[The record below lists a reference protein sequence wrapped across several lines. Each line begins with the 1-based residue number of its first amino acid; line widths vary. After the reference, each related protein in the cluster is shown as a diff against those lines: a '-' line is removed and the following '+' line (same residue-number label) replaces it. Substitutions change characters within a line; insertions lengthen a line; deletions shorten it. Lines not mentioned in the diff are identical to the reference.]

1 MKKLLCMLIIF
12 IMGLN
17 SVALADTNDD
27 YFEIA
32 NNSERYASVTVKAE
46 NIIVNEDS
54 IEFSNS
60 NKKDSNIYIIDDK
73 TIFIKEP
80 EGVPDLEWFLD
91 GRASYIFIHIRN
103 EDYYGYSKKTN
114 QKINV
119 VAVGGFTSR
128 MVGIG
133 KESETQKEDFGF
145 IYSFGIMQ
153 WGTIE
158 GFDRQYIT
166 RAEAAQII
174 VNILRMKNSK
184 SYSAK
189 QDFLDVNM
197 EHWAYN
203 PVRLC
208 RDYGIING
216 YSNGMYYPE
225 ELITYEQLI
234 KFFVSVL
241 GYSPLVNENGG
252 YPDGYIKVAKDIGI
266 LNNVDIEYK
275 DYATRINA
283 ARMILN
289 LVYLPVMEQT
299 VYGKKPEYQIMD
311 GNNGMPLKRFF
322 DKYFVSN
329 TD

>member
-114 QKINV
+114 QKIEPNL
-119 VAVGGFTSR
+119 AHCSAFTCIS
-128 MVGIG
+128 I
-133 KESETQKEDFGF
+133 
-145 IYSFGIMQ
+145 
-153 WGTIE
+153 
-158 GFDRQYIT
+158 
-166 RAEAAQII
+166 A
-174 VNILRMKNSK
+174 
-184 SYSAK
+184 
-189 QDFLDVNM
+189 
-197 EHWAYN
+197 
-203 PVRLC
+203 
-208 RDYGIING
+208 
-216 YSNGMYYPE
+216 
-225 ELITYEQLI
+225 
-234 KFFVSVL
+234 L
-241 GYSPLVNENGG
+241 GYTSIRVRQASEP
-252 YPDGYIKVAKDIGI
+252 
-266 LNNVDIEYK
+266 
-275 DYATRINA
+275 
-283 ARMILN
+283 
-289 LVYLPVMEQT
+289 
-299 VYGKKPEYQIMD
+299 
-311 GNNGMPLKRFF
+311 F
-322 DKYFVSN
+322 
-329 TD
+329 

>member
-1 MKKLLCMLIIF
+1 MKKLLCILIVF
-12 IMGLN
+12 IMCSN
-17 SVALADTNDD
+17 SVCLADVNDD
-27 YFEIA
+27 FFEIA
-32 NNSERYASVTVKAE
+32 NNSERYASVVFKAKD
-46 NIIVNEDS
+46 IIVNKDS
-54 IEFSNS
+54 IQFSNS
-60 NKKDSNIYIIDDK
+60 NEADSNIYIIDDK
-73 TIFIKEP
+73 TIFLKAP

-91 GRASYIFIHIRN
+91 GRASYIFMYIRN

-119 VAVGGFTSR
+119 VAVDSFTSR

-133 KESETQKEDFGF
+133 TESETQKEDFGF
-145 IYSFGIMQ
+145 IYTFRIMQ

-184 SYSAK
+184 SYSSK
-189 QDFLDVNM
+189 PDFSDVNTD
-197 EHWAYN
+197 HWAYN
-203 PVRLC
+203 PVHLC
-208 RDYGIING
+208 RDYGIIDG
-216 YSNGMYYPE
+216 YANGMYYPE

-234 KFFVSVL
+234 KFFVSAL
-241 GYSPLVNENGG
+241 GYAPLADKSGR

-311 GNNGMPLKRFF
+311 GNNGMPLIRFF

>member
-12 IMGLN
+12 IMCLN
-17 SVALADTNDD
+17 SVCLADINDD

-32 NNSERYASVTVKAE
+32 NNSTIYASIVVKAE
-46 NIIVNEDS
+46 NIIVNEDR
-54 IEFSNS
+54 IQFSNS
-60 NKKDSNIYIIDDK
+60 NEADSNIYIINDK
-73 TIFIKEP
+73 TIFLKEP
-80 EGVPDLEWFLD
+80 EGVPDLGWFLD
-91 GRASYIFIHIRN
+91 GRASYIFIYIRN
-103 EDYYGYSKKTN
+103 EDYYAYSKKSN
-114 QKINV
+114 QKIKV

-145 IYSFGIMQ
+145 IYTFGIMQ

-158 GFDRQYIT
+158 GFDREYIT

-189 QDFLDVNM
+189 PDFLDVNT

-203 PVRLC
+203 PVHLC
-208 RDYGIING
+208 RDYGIIDG

-241 GYSPLVNENGG
+241 GYSTLVDKSGG

-299 VYGKKPEYQIMD
+299 VYGENPEYQIMD
-311 GNNGMPLKRFF
+311 GNNGMPLIRFF

-329 TD
+329 AD